1 MKIPWR
7 REWLP
12 IPVFLSGKSHGQ
24 RSLVDYSLWGCK
36 ELDTIEH
43 AHTTHSRQKRWNN
56 QYSGYLIYISFPL
69 GSLRSPTAGTE
80 KTRTQEV
87 IWRRLASPLLL
98 GAVLPPATRGTLL
111 PSPLSSGGG
120 WGGLVLLCK
129 MCVMCVCVCV
139 FLCKMSIRHLVQ
151 KTFGPHQRALK
162 LFPIQNIL
170 EHI

>member
-12 IPVFLSGKSHGQ
+12 TPVFLSGKSHGQ

-56 QYSGYLIYISFPL
+56 QYSGYLIYTSSPL
-69 GSLRSPTAGTE
+69 GSLRSPTDGTK

-111 PSPLSSGGG
+111 PSPLSSGGRG
-120 WGGLVLLCK
+120 SYAKCE
-129 MCVMCVCVCV
+129 CVCVCVCVCV
-139 FLCKMSIRHLVQ
+139 FLCKISIRHLVQ